1 MKNNKR
7 RVQTNMKERLKDE
20 YELNRVPL
28 SCKESRTP
36 LSNPSNM
43 PAAAAVS
50 WPKFM

>member
-7 RVQTNMKERLKDE
+7 RAQRNMKERLKNE
-20 YELNRVPL
+20 YELNRVLL

-43 PAAAAVS
+43 PAAATVS